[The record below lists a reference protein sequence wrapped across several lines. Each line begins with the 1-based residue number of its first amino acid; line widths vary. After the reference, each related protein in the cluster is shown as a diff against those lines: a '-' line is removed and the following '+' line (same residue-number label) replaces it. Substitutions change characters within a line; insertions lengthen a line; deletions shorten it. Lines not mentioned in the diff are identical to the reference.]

1 LFADFREWIMASSK
15 KYYAVMRGF
24 HPGIYTAWYGPAGA
38 EEQVKGYENAL
49 FKGFTS
55 REEATRWVQ
64 EMESFSRDNKFSGKM
79 ASRSSGK
86 AASGTFLK
94 KQETPPGTSA
104 DAPGASPLA
113 QTVIYTDGGCKR
125 NPGPG
130 GYGAVIL
137 EGRSRRELSSGFR
150 LTTNNRM
157 ELMACIAALASLPRP
172 SDVVLH
178 SDSQYVVKGIEK
190 GWAKKW
196 RRNGWMRTN
205 EEPALNADLWAE
217 LLDLCARHRVRFVWV
232 RGHAGNRENE
242 RCDTLATEA
251 ALSRE
256 PSEDDGYLKQ
266 QKQTDHGSHG

>member
-1 LFADFREWIMASSK
+1 MASSK

-24 HPGIYTAWYGPAGA
+24 QPGIYTAWYGPGGA

-49 FKGFTS
+49 FKGFS
-55 REEATRWVQ
+55 ALEAAKSWVQ
-64 EMESFSRDNKFSGKM
+64 EMTPIVNHDKKLVTRHSV
-79 ASRSSGK
+79 K
-86 AASGTFLK
+86 AETKTQAKQK
-94 KQETPPGTSA
+94 KTDAGTSIGV
-104 DAPGASPLA
+104 PESSSLPE
-113 QTVIYTDGGCKR
+113 TVIYTDGGCRR

-130 GYGAVIL
+130 GYGVVIL
-137 EGRSRRELSSGFR
+137 EGGKRRELSRGFR

-157 ELMACIAALASLPRP
+157 ELMACIAALQALFVP

-196 RRNGWMRTN
+196 RRNGWMRTS

-232 RGHAGNRENE
+232 RGHAGNKENE
-242 RCDTLATEA
+242 RCDALATAA
-251 ALSRE
+251 ALSSE
-256 PSEDDGYLKQ
+256 PLEDYGFLKERRRA
-266 QKQTDHGSHG
+266 DH